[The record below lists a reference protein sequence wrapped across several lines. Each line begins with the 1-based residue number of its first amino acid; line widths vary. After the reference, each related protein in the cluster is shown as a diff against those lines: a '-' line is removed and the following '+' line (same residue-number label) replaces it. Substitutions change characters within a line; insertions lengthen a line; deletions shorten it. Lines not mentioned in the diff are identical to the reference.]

1 MKKDKDEPPIKFLEG
16 FEPSN
21 RQDWETLVDSAL
33 SGKSIDVLYE
43 RETYEGFSLQ
53 PIYQRDE
60 VKLLDPSSTENSAIS
75 KIREHLHDSRK
86 KATWKIGQYY
96 SSRSVREG
104 NKELKEDLDGGVGSI
119 SLVVKPLDGI
129 PSEEGIDINCLSD
142 VESLFDGID
151 LKGIEVQLLPSHSSL
166 PVAAI
171 FAAYFE
177 KNKFGKDVINGN
189 FGVDPLGNLAKTG
202 QPFGSLRHELTSGC
216 ELASWAVVNMSAM
229 RSFLVDTSIF
239 YEGGVS
245 ETQDLAFSMAI
256 AVEYLRAMTANGLSL
271 NEALQQISFTV
282 PIGTNVFYTIAKL
295 RAFRL
300 LWGRIVES
308 CGGLIEFN
316 SPVLNANISKRV
328 LSGRDVSVNMLRAS
342 CACFSAVAG
351 GADTVTLF
359 AHTHIVG
366 SPSSFDRR
374 VVRNIQNV
382 LKQESFISNVA
393 DPAGGSFYVENLT
406 DTFAL
411 KSWQIFQSIEREGGF
426 CQKLLSGSIYEMVE
440 EAWKK
445 RKINIDNRRDSV
457 TGVSSFPN
465 LHEKLE
471 PGLVR
476 TEKKLKAE
484 TKNILS
490 PADVN
495 PNGNFDNIHKAAALG
510 ADLSV
515 LIRFLGKRTKFI
527 KPIQPH
533 RLSEDFETL
542 RDLSDCWLAQK
553 GRRPRG
559 LIVRLGK
566 PADYTARVVFAKNYM
581 AIGGIETQEIDGDS
595 TSVEKT
601 IKEENIDLLIICSSD
616 RVYEETL
623 ESNIVSL
630 RSMTSKMIVLAGGP
644 RAEESSL
651 YELGLDK
658 LIYSGDK
665 ILDTLQEIAEEIG
678 LIKP

>member
-1 MKKDKDEPPIKFLEG
+1 MSWL
-16 FEPSN
+16 
-21 RQDWETLVDSAL
+21 
-33 SGKSIDVLYE
+33 
-43 RETYEGFSLQ
+43 
-53 PIYQRDE
+53 
-60 VKLLDPSSTENSAIS
+60 PSSKYVCNAIVS
-75 KIREHLHDSRK
+75 CRYE
-86 KATWKIGQYY
+86 
-96 SSRSVREG
+96 
-104 NKELKEDLDGGVGSI
+104 
-119 SLVVKPLDGI
+119 
-129 PSEEGIDINCLSD
+129 
-142 VESLFDGID
+142 
-151 LKGIEVQLLPSHSSL
+151 
-166 PVAAI
+166 
-171 FAAYFE
+171 YF
-177 KNKFGKDVINGN
+177 
-189 FGVDPLGNLAKTG
+189 
-202 QPFGSLRHELTSGC
+202 H
-216 ELASWAVVNMSAM
+216 
-229 RSFLVDTSIF
+229 
-239 YEGGVS
+239 EGGVS
-245 ETQDLAFSMAI
+245 EIDLAFSMAI

-411 KSWQIFQSIEREGGF
+411 KSWQIFQSIERDGGF

-445 RKINIDNRRDSV
+445 RKINIDNRVIV
-457 TGVSSFPN
+457 TGVSSFPD

-490 PADVN
+490 PAEVN

-510 ADLSV
+510 ADLSILV
-515 LIRFLGKRTKFI
+515 RFLGKRTKFI

-542 RDLSDCWLAQK
+542 RDLSDCCQQK
-553 GRRPRG
+553 GKTPA
-559 LIVRLGK
+559 LIVRLES
-566 PADYTARVVFAKNYM
+566 RQ
-581 AIGGIETQEIDGDS
+581 ITQLGWC
-595 TSVEKT
+595 
-601 IKEENIDLLIICSSD
+601 LLKLWLLAVSK
-616 RVYEETL
+616 RRKLMV
-623 ESNIVSL
+623 IV
-630 RSMTSKMIVLAGGP
+630 RWSKRPLKKRI
-644 RAEESSL
+644 
-651 YELGLDK
+651 
-658 LIYSGDK
+658 
-665 ILDTLQEIAEEIG
+665 
-678 LIKP
+678 